1 MVRGDL
7 SKRKIALVFT
17 GDTFAE
23 GGELIANTLKAKNV
37 DASFFFTGNFYQ
49 NQKFA
54 PLIKRLK
61 SDGHYLG
68 PHSDKHLLYCSWTN
82 RDSLLVSEDQFTKD
96 LLANYSAMEKFGI
109 KKKDARYFIPP
120 YEWYN
125 DSISKWTM
133 QLGIQLI
140 NFSPGTR
147 STSDYTTPDM
157 KNYRS
162 SDEIMQS
169 IKAKDNDLNGFIL
182 LLHIGT
188 DPARTDKFY
197 RRLDE
202 LIEFLRSGKYEIVR
216 VDELLD

>member
-1 MVRGDL
+1 M
-7 SKRKIALVFT
+7 FT

>member
-1 MVRGDL
+1 
-7 SKRKIALVFT
+7 VFT
-17 GDTFAE
+17 GDSFAE